1 MVDTAKTRSL
11 FEPIISKPPLTDQLL
26 QRPPF
31 KFIHDVVNE
40 TVRSTGVLKDLFT
53 ADDLDYGKA
62 GADKASKI
70 AFLEKVIDG
79 LNADGSLNDV
89 KPSRIVAGKD
99 AEYTNLLLQALA
111 IEAASS
117 MPSKHRSKSKDR
129 GDKEKKKKSKS
140 SDESK
145 PKKSK
150 RSSSVEKEKKEKDK
164 DKEKEKKEK
173 KKSKSKEKKVEEI
186 IEPVEKPEIHEN
198 SYVERESSGGT
209 SKGGDDSGI
218 AEETG
223 AESERHDFDSHSRE
237 SSGIGQSR
245 TSVNEGN
252 NNRQMDTIMEP
263 EKIEDEVP
271 VKRPTTGAVRPQ
283 TAMGRPGT
291 AAARPA
297 PPKVKKTKVADLDP
311 TAVSQQSSGFD
322 KSVLLME
329 EPDDSK
335 KEESSEDFIVEEE
348 EEAVITSTA
357 GLGAD
362 ISELTQGSEHG
373 QLVNR
378 IIENTR
384 KLEDDASAFLEPGAF
399 YDLSEQKKMKSE
411 VEAVQRAL
419 QSTAQ
424 STNPLA
430 RSLDF
435 IVEDFDLMLKEIE
448 DNRKLTAKF
457 QEAYQ
462 NRILSEGNEIAS
474 ISAHLRSL
482 NNDIKDVKAQIA
494 NVTSKIIENEK
505 KIHSLLII

>member
-11 FEPIISKPPLTDQLL
+11 FEPLISKPPLTDQLL

-31 KFIHDVVNE
+31 KFIHDIVNE
-40 TVRSTGVLKDLFT
+40 TVRSTGVLKELFT

-62 GADKASKI
+62 GKDKASKI
-70 AFLEKVIDG
+70 AFLEKLIDG

-99 AEYTNLLLQALA
+99 AEYTNLLLQSLA

-117 MPSKHRSKSKDR
+117 STSSKHRSKSKDK

-150 RSSSVEKEKKEKDK
+150 RSSSG
-164 DKEKEKKEK
+164 EKEKKEK
-173 KKSKSKEKKVEEI
+173 KKSKSKDRKSGEN
-186 IEPVEKPEIHEN
+186 IEPVAKQEINEN

-245 TSVNEGN
+245 TSISDAN
-252 NNRQMDTIMEP
+252 NNRQMETIVEP
-263 EKIEDEVP
+263 EKIEDEVI

-297 PPKVKKTKVADLDP
+297 PPKVKKTKVADLDT
-311 TAVSQQSSGFD
+311 TAVSQQSAGFD

-335 KEESSEDFIVEEE
+335 KEETSDDFIVEEE
-348 EEAVITSTA
+348 EENVVTSTA

-448 DNRKLTAKF
+448 DNRKLTAKY

-462 NRILSEGNEIAS
+462 NRIMTEGNEIAS

-494 NVTSKIIENEK
+494 NVTSQIIENER
-505 KIHSLLII
+505 KIQSLLTI